1 MEENIKISS
10 EFEDEY
16 LENEDSSQKDKYIT
30 FILGKEE
37 YAIGIEFVKE
47 IIGIQNITRL
57 PDVDE
62 YVMGVIN
69 LRGKIIPI
77 VDMRLRFSLE
87 QIPFGD
93 RTCIIVLNIGEFTT
107 GLVVDEVSEVLDILP
122 SLLVCHRPPQRH
134 VNIAL
139 SEYSIQTK
147 KQKRLPIS
155 DSPGLHI
162 IRHLLLPDY
171 ELSHN

>member
-122 SLLVCHRPPQRH
+122 SNIDPPPAI
-134 VNIAL
+134 NKGL
-139 SEYSIQTK
+139 NSEF
-147 KQKRLPIS
+147 IS
-155 DSPGLHI
+155 GIGKIKDQVI
-162 IRHLLLPDY
+162 IILDASRIFNY
-171 ELSHN
+171 EIVHNLAEVDA